1 MLAGRGIAT
10 AGALILIALVCI
22 SISRKIE
29 AERRELGHFPR
40 HRLPLVI
47 VGSLARNPAL
57 HRGCIGD
64 PAINGDIPIFRLRA
78 RTLQSRGREK

>member
-1 MLAGRGIAT
+1 LGGRGIAT

-29 AERRELGHFPR
+29 TERRELGRFPR

-47 VGSLARNPAL
+47 GGAMGALALCLLVAV
-57 HRGCIGD
+57 
-64 PAINGDIPIFRLRA
+64 AILR
-78 RTLQSRGREK
+78 

>member
-29 AERRELGHFPR
+29 TERRQLGHFPR

-47 VGSLARNPAL
+47 FGSLGAILLCITVAL
-57 HRGCIGD
+57 
-64 PAINGDIPIFRLRA
+64 ALLR
-78 RTLQSRGREK
+78 

>member
-10 AGALILIALVCI
+10 AGTLILIALVCI

-29 AERRELGHFPR
+29 AERRELGRFPR

-47 VGSLARNPAL
+47 GGSLGAL
-57 HRGCIGD
+57 LLCIAVAL
-64 PAINGDIPIFRLRA
+64 AILR
-78 RTLQSRGREK
+78 

>member
-29 AERRELGHFPR
+29 AERRQLGRFPR

-47 VGSLARNPAL
+47 GGSLGAL
-57 HRGCIGD
+57 ILCLVVAL
-64 PAINGDIPIFRLRA
+64 AILR
-78 RTLQSRGREK
+78 